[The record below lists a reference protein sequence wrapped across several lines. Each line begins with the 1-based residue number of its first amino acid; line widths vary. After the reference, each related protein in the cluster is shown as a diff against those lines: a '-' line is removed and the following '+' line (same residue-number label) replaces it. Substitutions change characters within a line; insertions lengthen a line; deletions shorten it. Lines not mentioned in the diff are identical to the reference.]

1 MSVEYLAIIVSVI
14 ETQKSF
20 YCINLTNEEDNS
32 LFVNNN
38 LSILF
43 IPSYKI
49 NKKSFYIKI
58 KMRAEQLRL
67 RAEREKAR
75 QEAERIEKE
84 RKEAEAGKS

>member
-1 MSVEYLAIIVSVI
+1 MIIRFSYNKNV
-14 ETQKSF
+14 
-20 YCINLTNEEDNS
+20 
-32 LFVNNN
+32 
-38 LSILF
+38 SILLN
-43 IPSYKI
+43 PSYKI
-49 NKKSFYIKI
+49 NEKKVFNMKV